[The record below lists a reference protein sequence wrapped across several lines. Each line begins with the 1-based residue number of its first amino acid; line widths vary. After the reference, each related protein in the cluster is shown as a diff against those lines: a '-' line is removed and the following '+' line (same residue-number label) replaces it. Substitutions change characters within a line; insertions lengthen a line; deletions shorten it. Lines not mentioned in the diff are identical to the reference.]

1 MPTHTSES
9 FGKNLQHFEGLNPD
23 NDTLFHRLTTDEKD
37 SHAKFVNRAN
47 SAYATARKAGLPEWF
62 KPYMDE
68 VKTLNRKN
76 APINF
81 EALYALRTSFGETIW
96 DNDISALIGVPS
108 GPLPN
113 PRWDVKDYT
122 LSSFEWPRLSRSFRN
137 PTFIHMNE
145 TSQMNHGI
153 GIYLGMSM
161 SFTELAESGGGLW
174 SPQAVLQNQLAQKF
188 GLVKSRRFFL
198 GSSYWQAA
206 QDDGEDGADL
216 GITGFYNASGIQTC
230 KIGVGD
236 NEVTADGDI
245 EYGIEVGLLPAFS
258 KVYTPHKKVLISTR
272 GYAAESMLQGH
283 RDTYGI
289 SDFEHVCKKFFDTGI
304 ISDWIV
310 TDQLIVGAAVLPAA
324 AAEQCAMLV
333 GVGEGTMRED
343 IVYPTQTLPFNQKI
357 FNDDLA
363 EVTIFGNITYYLK
376 ADTTNNAFPACKA
389 DAVGTSTGTG
399 AWLPQGRLDVG
410 KFRRALHSPNA

>member
-1 MPTHTSES
+1 MTHSSES
-9 FGKNLQHFEGLNPD
+9 FKKNLEHFEAPNSE
-23 NDTLFHRLTTDEKD
+23 NDTLFNRLDPDTMQG
-37 SHAKFVNRAN
+37 HAKFCARAN
-47 SAYATARKAGLPEWF
+47 HAYATARKSGIPEWF
-62 KPYMDE
+62 KPYVEE

-96 DNDISALIGVPS
+96 DSDISALIGVPS

-122 LSSFEWPRLSRSFRN
+122 LTSFEWPRLSRSFRN
-137 PTFIHMNE
+137 PTFLHMSE
-145 TSQMNHGI
+145 SSQMNHGV

-161 SFTELAESGGGLW
+161 SFTEIAESGGGLW
-174 SPQAVLQNQLAQKF
+174 SPQAVLQTQLGQKF
-188 GLVKSRRFFL
+188 GLVKSRKFFL
-198 GSSYWQAA
+198 GSSYWEAA

-216 GITGFYNASGIQTC
+216 GITGFYNSSGIQTG

-236 NEVTADGDI
+236 NDVTADGDV
-245 EYGIEVGLLPAFS
+245 EYGIETMLLPALS
-258 KVYTPHKKVLISTR
+258 KVYVPHRKVLVTTR
-272 GYAAESMLQGH
+272 GYAAEALLATH

-289 SDFEHVCKKFFDTGI
+289 SDFEHICKKFFDTGI

-324 AAEQCAMLV
+324 SLEQCALLV
-333 GVGEGTMRED
+333 GVGESTMRQD
-343 IVYPTQTLPFNQKI
+343 IVYPVQTLPINQKI
-357 FNDDLA
+357 YNDDLA
-363 EVTIFGNITYYLK
+363 EVTIFGDITYYLK
-376 ADTTNNAFPACKA
+376 QDTTNNAFPAVKA
-389 DAVGTSTGTG
+389 DGAGTSTGTG

-410 KFRRALHSPNA
+410 KWRRALHSPNA